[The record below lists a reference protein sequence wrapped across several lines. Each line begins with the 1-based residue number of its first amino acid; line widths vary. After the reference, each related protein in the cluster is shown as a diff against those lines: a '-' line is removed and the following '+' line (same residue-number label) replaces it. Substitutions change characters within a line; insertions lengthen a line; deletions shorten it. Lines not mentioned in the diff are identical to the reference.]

1 MRRGRCGPG
10 RGAPTAVWFALLLAP
25 ACTDLPT
32 TPPASFRL
40 VVTPETAVLAPGD
53 IVGVDVV
60 AVDGTGRPVPVGP
73 VSLTTDDPTVAVI
86 DGTGRLR
93 AVAAG
98 ATTLRG
104 AAGGVAGRTEV
115 TVRDALALFD
125 LELRDRAPLPILVA
139 ADTVEWNGEK
149 EYHEVFAASGMLA
162 LTGGTRPRYEVFI
175 RFEEY
180 DIRLVGGERLAT
192 SRLTWNEYDR
202 GTVDYDAAGDLSLT
216 SELVAPLHH
225 RAVPVAGGFRV
236 DFRIPGSDTQLELFY
251 RRQQASLAQRHDA
264 PAAARLGPGR

>member
-1 MRRGRCGPG
+1 MRRGRSGPLRG
-10 RGAPTAVWFALLLAP
+10 RRTTVGVALLFASACSELPTA
-25 ACTDLPT
+25 
-32 TPPASFRL
+32 PPASFRL
-40 VVTPETAVLAPGD
+40 VVTPESSVLAPGD
-53 IVGVDVV
+53 IVGVGVV
-60 AVDGTGRPVPVGP
+60 AVDGAGRPVLVGP
-73 VSLTTDDPTVAVI
+73 VTLTTDDPTVAVI

-98 ATTLRG
+98 GTTLRG

-115 TVRDALALFD
+115 TVHGTRALFD
-125 LELRDRAPLPILVA
+125 LELLDRAPLPVQVA

-175 RFEEY
+175 RYEEY
-180 DIRLVGGERLAT
+180 DIRLVGGERVAT
-192 SRLTWNEYDR
+192 PRLTWNEYDR
-202 GTVDYDAAGDLSLT
+202 GTVDYDTAGDLSLT

-225 RAVPVAGGFRV
+225 RSVPVAGGFRV